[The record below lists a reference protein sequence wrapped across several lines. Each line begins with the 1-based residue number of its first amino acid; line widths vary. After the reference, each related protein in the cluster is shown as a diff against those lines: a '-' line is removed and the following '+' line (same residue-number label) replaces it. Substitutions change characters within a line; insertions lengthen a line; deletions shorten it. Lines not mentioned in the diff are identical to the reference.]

1 MNFIFF
7 HLRFKGYDAY
17 DCSQLLLQW
26 ENFRRLYFFAMTEN
40 MRAILRRW
48 QKQLFPEDLKQSKDI
63 NEKAVWAAATL
74 QDLDNAY
81 TKKLYGYKTIHE
93 MYR

>member
-1 MNFIFF
+1 
-7 HLRFKGYDAY
+7 
-17 DCSQLLLQW
+17 
-26 ENFRRLYFFAMTEN
+26 MTEN

-48 QKQLFPEDLKQSKDI
+48 QKQLFPEELKQSKDI

-93 MYR
+93 MYRLVIPLLFFYFIHLLSQIIIF